1 MPQPR
6 RRIIISASS
15 DIGHALAVDWLAA
28 GCEVYGTFRTSSA
41 AVEQLAQQGAGMIRW
56 DVASP
61 ESIAGACRELRA
73 RAEAWDVLV
82 LAAGMIEPIGPF
94 EDCDFAQWAESF
106 QVNFIGQMQLLRE
119 LLPFRGAKGDDDLA
133 PLALLFAGG
142 GANGATLNYSAY
154 TLAKIAL
161 IKAVELL
168 AAEVSDCRFAILGPG
183 WVNTK
188 IHQATLAA
196 GGRAGD
202 NLRRT
207 REKMAGGDWVPMSR
221 VVECC
226 DWLVAAPAE
235 VINGRN
241 FSAAFDAWGDPR
253 LEELLKAD
261 HDMYKLRRAGNAKG
275 VRAA

>member
-1 MPQPR
+1 MPDLP
-6 RRIIISASS
+6 RRIIVSASS
-15 DIGHALAVDWLAA
+15 DIGDALACDWLTA
-28 GCEVYGTFRTSSA
+28 GCEVHGTFRTPNA
-41 AVEQLAQQGAGMIRW
+41 RVEGLRQQGGGLIPC
-56 DVASP
+56 DVGDG
-61 ESIAGACRELRA
+61 ESIARAGHYLRERSA
-73 RAEAWDVLV
+73 DWDVLV
-82 LAAGMIEPIGPF
+82 LAAGTIEPIGPF
-94 EDCDFAQWAESF
+94 IECDFEQWSESM

-119 LLPFRGAKGDDDLA
+119 LLPVRRRGTGPS

-168 AAEVSDCRFAILGPG
+168 AAEITDCRFAILGPG

-196 GGRAGD
+196 GKRAGD

-207 REKMAGGDWVPMSR
+207 HEKMAGDDWVPMRR

-226 DWLVAAPAE
+226 NWLITAPAE
-235 VINGRN
+235 VVNGRN
-241 FSAAFDAWGDPR
+241 FSAPFDAWGDPR
-253 LEELLKAD
+253 LDQLLKAD
-261 HDMYKLRRAGNAKG
+261 PDMYKLRRAGNARL
-275 VRAA
+275 VA